1 MKNGMLTIF
10 RKELARFFGDKR
22 TALGTILLPGILIFA
37 VYTFMGSALSDQFS
51 VDEDFVP
58 TIQAINL
65 PDSVAALAGQA
76 GLDIQA
82 AEGTDQSK
90 TLIQEQELDLLA
102 VFPEGFDNQVA
113 AYEVSSGAPAP
124 AVELYYNS
132 ASVDSSAAYEM
143 LYALLDGYESSLSN
157 KFDINSGSGSYD
169 LATDADTAGTFLSSM
184 MPMLLMIF
192 LFSGCMSTAP
202 ESIAGEKERGTIA
215 TLLITPL
222 RRRDLALGKICALS
236 IIALLSGLSSTV
248 GTLLSMP
255 TLMQMEGNVGAAYT
269 PVHYLALCLIIL
281 STVLFIVACISLISA
296 FAKTIKEAQ
305 TYVTPL
311 MILSMVVGVT
321 AMFGGGASAQLW
333 AYFIPFYNSVQVMV
347 GIFALELNWT
357 YLLIAV
363 ASNLVYTAIG
373 VWGLT
378 RMFNSE
384 KIMFQRGCQP
394 RLPYGRRGPWPIW
407 ERSL

>member
-1 MKNGMLTIF
+1 MKNGMFTIF

-22 TALGTILLPGILIFA
+22 TALGTILLPGVLIFA
-37 VYTFMGSALSDQFS
+37 VYTFMGSALSSQFS

-58 TIQAINL
+58 VVQAVAL
-65 PDSVAALAGQA
+65 PDSLSTLAGQA
-76 GLDIQA
+76 GLEIQSA
-82 AEGTDQSK
+82 ADVDQAK
-90 TLIQEQELDLLA
+90 TLIADQELDLLA
-102 VFPEGFDNQVA
+102 VFPSDFDAQVS
-113 AYEVSSGAPAP
+113 AYDVSSGAPAP

-143 LYALLDGYESSLSN
+143 MYTLLDSYESSLSN
-157 KFDINSGSGSYD
+157 KFDVNPGSQVYD

-184 MPMLLMIF
+184 MPMLLMLF
-192 LFSGCMSTAP
+192 LFSGCMATAP

-222 RRRDLALGKICALS
+222 KRSDLALGKIFALS
-236 IIALLSGLSSTV
+236 IIALLSGLSSTI

-255 TLMQMEGNVGAAYT
+255 ALMQLEGNVGAAYT

-281 STVLFIVACISLISA
+281 STVLFLVACISLISA

-311 MILSMVVGVT
+311 MILAMVVGVT
-321 AMFGGGASAQLW
+321 AMFGGGASANLW
-333 AYFIPFYNSVQVMV
+333 AYFIPFYNSVQAMV

-357 YLLIAV
+357 FLLVAV
-363 ASNLVYTAIG
+363 VSNLVYTAIG

-378 RMFNSE
+378 RMFGSE
-384 KIMFQRGCQP
+384 KIMFQR
-394 RLPYGRRGPWPIW
+394 
-407 ERSL
+407 

>member
-22 TALGTILLPGILIFA
+22 TALGTILLPGILI
-37 VYTFMGSALSDQFS
+37 SALSDQFS

-90 TLIQEQELDLLA
+90 ALIREQELDLLA

-143 LYALLDGYESSLSN
+143 LYTLLDGYESSLSN

-384 KIMFQRGCQP
+384 KIMFQR
-394 RLPYGRRGPWPIW
+394 
-407 ERSL
+407 

>member
-90 TLIQEQELDLLA
+90 ALIREQELDLLA

-143 LYALLDGYESSLSN
+143 LYTLLDGYESSLSN

-169 LATDADTAGTFLSSM
+169 LATDADTAGTFLSSR

-363 ASNLVYTAIG
+363 ASNLGYTAIG

-384 KIMFQRGCQP
+384 KIMFQR
-394 RLPYGRRGPWPIW
+394 
-407 ERSL
+407 

>member
-1 MKNGMLTIF
+1 MKNGMFTIF

-22 TALGTILLPGILIFA
+22 TALAAILLPGVLIFA
-37 VYTFMGSALSDQFS
+37 VYTFMGSALANQFS

-58 TIQAINL
+58 SVQAVNL
-65 PDSVAALAGQA
+65 PGSISTLAGQG
-76 GLDIQA
+76 GLTLEATQDPEEA
-82 AEGTDQSK
+82 K
-90 TLIQEQELDLLA
+90 TLIEGQELDLLA
-102 VFPEGFDNQVA
+102 VFPEDFDAQVA
-113 AYEVSSGAPAP
+113 AYDPASGAPAP

-132 ASVDSSAAYEM
+132 ASVDSATAYEM
-143 LYALLDGYESSLSN
+143 MSTLLEGYESSLAN
-157 KFDINSGSGSYD
+157 KFDVNPGAGSYD
-169 LATDADTAGTFLSSM
+169 LATEADTAGTLMSSM

-222 RRRDLALGKICALS
+222 KRSDLALGKICALS
-236 IIALLSGLSSTV
+236 IIALLSGISSTI

-255 TLMQMEGNVGAAYT
+255 TLMQMEGDLGAAYS
-269 PVHYLALCLIIL
+269 PVHYLALCLVIL
-281 STVLFIVACISLISA
+281 STVLFLVACISLISA

-311 MILSMVVGVT
+311 MILAMVVGVT
-321 AMFGGGASAQLW
+321 AMFGGGANTHLW
-333 AYFIPFYNSVQVMV
+333 AYFIPFYSSVQAMV

-357 YLLIAV
+357 YLLITV
-363 ASNLVYTAIG
+363 VSNLAYTAIG

-384 KIMFQRGCQP
+384 KIMFQR
-394 RLPYGRRGPWPIW
+394 
-407 ERSL
+407 

>member
-1 MKNGMLTIF
+1 MKGGMLTIF

-22 TALGTILLPGILIFA
+22 TALATILLPGLLIFA
-37 VYTFMGSALSDQFS
+37 VYTFMGSALSSQFS

-58 TIQAINL
+58 TVQAVNL
-65 PDSVAALAGQA
+65 PGSVSALAGQA
-76 GLDIQA
+76 GLDIQPAQDAEA
-82 AEGTDQSK
+82 AKS
-90 TLIQEQELDLLA
+90 LIQEEALDLLA
-102 VFPEGFDNQVA
+102 VFPADFDGQVA
-113 AYEVSSGAPAP
+113 GYDVASGASAP

-132 ASVDSSAAYEM
+132 ASVNSSAAYD
-143 LYALLDGYESSLSN
+143 LVAALLEGYETSLSN
-157 KFDINSGSGSYD
+157 KFDVNPGDGTYD
-169 LATDADTAGTFLSSM
+169 LATQADTAGTLMSSM

-192 LFSGCMSTAP
+192 LFSGCMAAAP

-236 IIALLSGLSSTV
+236 IIALLSGLSSTI

-255 TLMQMEGNVGAAYT
+255 TLMQMEGGVGATYT

-311 MILSMVVGVT
+311 MILAMVVGVT
-321 AMFGGGASAQLW
+321 AMFGGGASPHLW
-333 AYFIPFYNSVQVMV
+333 AYFIPFYNSVQAMA
-347 GIFALELNWT
+347 GLFALELNWNH
-357 YLLIAV
+357 LLLTV
-363 ASNLVYTAIG
+363 GCNLAYTALG

-384 KIMFQRGCQP
+384 KVMFQR
-394 RLPYGRRGPWPIW
+394 
-407 ERSL
+407 

>member
-1 MKNGMLTIF
+1 MKGGMLTIF

-22 TALGTILLPGILIFA
+22 TALATILLPGLLIFA
-37 VYTFMGSALSDQFS
+37 VYTFMGSALSSQFS

-58 TIQAINL
+58 AVQAVNL
-65 PDSVAALAGQA
+65 PGSISALAGQA
-76 GLDIQA
+76 GLDIQPAQDVEA
-82 AEGTDQSK
+82 AKS
-90 TLIQEQELDLLA
+90 LIQEEALDLLA
-102 VFPEGFDNQVA
+102 VFPTDFDGQVA
-113 AYEVSSGAPAP
+113 GYDVTSGAPAP

-132 ASVDSSAAYEM
+132 ASVNSSAAYD
-143 LYALLDGYESSLSN
+143 LVAALLEGYETSLSN
-157 KFDINSGSGSYD
+157 KFDVNPGDGSYD
-169 LATDADTAGTFLSSM
+169 LATQADTAGTLMSSM

-192 LFSGCMSTAP
+192 LFSGCMAAAP

-236 IIALLSGLSSTV
+236 IIALLSGLSSTI

-255 TLMQMEGNVGAAYT
+255 TLMQMEGGVGAAYT

-311 MILSMVVGVT
+311 MILAMVVGVT
-321 AMFGGGASAQLW
+321 AMFGGGASTQLW
-333 AYFIPFYNSVQVMV
+333 AYFIPFYNSVQAMV
-347 GIFALELNWT
+347 GIFAMDLNWA

-384 KIMFQRGCQP
+384 KIMFQR
-394 RLPYGRRGPWPIW
+394 
-407 ERSL
+407 

>member
-1 MKNGMLTIF
+1 MKNGMFTIF

-22 TALGTILLPGILIFA
+22 TALGTILLPGVLIFA
-37 VYTFMGSALSDQFS
+37 VYTFMGSALSSQFS

-58 TIQAINL
+58 VVQAVAL
-65 PDSVAALAGQA
+65 PDSLSTLAGQA
-76 GLDIQA
+76 GLEIQSA
-82 AEGTDQSK
+82 ADVDQAK
-90 TLIQEQELDLLA
+90 TLIADQELDLLA
-102 VFPEGFDNQVA
+102 VFPSDFDAQVS
-113 AYEVSSGAPAP
+113 AYDVSSGAPAP

-143 LYALLDGYESSLSN
+143 MYTLLDSYESSLSN
-157 KFDINSGSGSYD
+157 KFDVNPGSQAYD

-184 MPMLLMIF
+184 MPMLLMLF
-192 LFSGCMSTAP
+192 LFSGCMATAP

-222 RRRDLALGKICALS
+222 KRSDLALGKIFALS
-236 IIALLSGLSSTV
+236 IIALLSGLSSTI

-255 TLMQMEGNVGAAYT
+255 ALMQLEGNVGAAYT

-281 STVLFIVACISLISA
+281 STVLFLVACISLISA

-311 MILSMVVGVT
+311 MILAMVVGVT
-321 AMFGGGASAQLW
+321 AMFGGGASANLW
-333 AYFIPFYNSVQVMV
+333 AYFIPFYNSVQAMV

-357 YLLIAV
+357 FLLVAV
-363 ASNLVYTAIG
+363 VSNLVYTAIG

-378 RMFNSE
+378 RMFGSE
-384 KIMFQRGCQP
+384 KIMFQR
-394 RLPYGRRGPWPIW
+394 
-407 ERSL
+407 

>member
-1 MKNGMLTIF
+1 MKNGMFTIF

-22 TALGTILLPGILIFA
+22 TALAAILLPGVLIFA
-37 VYTFMGSALSDQFS
+37 VYTFMGSALSSQFS
-51 VDEDFVP
+51 VDEDFTP
-58 TIQAINL
+58 SMQAVNL
-65 PDSVAALAGQA
+65 PGSISTLAGQG
-76 GLDIQA
+76 GLTLEATQDPDGAKALI
-82 AEGTDQSK
+82 EG
-90 TLIQEQELDLLA
+90 QELDLLA
-102 VFPEGFDNQVA
+102 VFPEDFDAQVA
-113 AYEVSSGAPAP
+113 AYDPASGAPAP

-132 ASVDSSAAYEM
+132 ASVDSATAYEM
-143 LYALLDGYESSLSN
+143 MSALLEGYESSLAN
-157 KFDINSGSGSYD
+157 KFDVNPGAGSYD
-169 LATDADTAGTFLSSM
+169 LATEADTAGTLMSSM

-222 RRRDLALGKICALS
+222 KRSDLALGKICALS
-236 IIALLSGLSSTV
+236 IIALLSGISSTI

-255 TLMQMEGNVGAAYT
+255 TLMQMEGDLGAAYS
-269 PVHYLALCLIIL
+269 PVHYLALCLVIL
-281 STVLFIVACISLISA
+281 STVLFLVACISLISA

-311 MILSMVVGVT
+311 MILAMVVGVT
-321 AMFGGGASAQLW
+321 AMFGGGANTHLW
-333 AYFIPFYNSVQVMV
+333 AYFIPFYSSVQAMV

-357 YLLIAV
+357 YLLITV
-363 ASNLVYTAIG
+363 VSNLAYTAIG

-384 KIMFQRGCQP
+384 KIMFQR
-394 RLPYGRRGPWPIW
+394 
-407 ERSL
+407 

>member
-1 MKNGMLTIF
+1 MKNGMFTIF

-22 TALGTILLPGILIFA
+22 TALAAILLPGVLIFA
-37 VYTFMGSALSDQFS
+37 VYSFMGSALANQFS

-58 TIQAINL
+58 SVQAVNL
-65 PDSVAALAGQA
+65 PGSISTLAGQG
-76 GLDIQA
+76 GLTLETTQDPDGAKALI
-82 AEGTDQSK
+82 EG
-90 TLIQEQELDLLA
+90 QELDLLA
-102 VFPEGFDNQVA
+102 VFPEDFDSQVA
-113 AYEVSSGAPAP
+113 SYDVASGASAP

-132 ASVDSSAAYEM
+132 ASVDSATAYEM
-143 LYALLDGYESSLSN
+143 MSALLEGYESSLAN
-157 KFDINSGSGSYD
+157 KFDVNPGAGSYD
-169 LATDADTAGTFLSSM
+169 LATEADTAGTLMSSM

-192 LFSGCMSTAP
+192 LFSGCTSTAP

-222 RRRDLALGKICALS
+222 KRSDLALGKICALS
-236 IIALLSGLSSTV
+236 IIALLSGISSTI

-255 TLMQMEGNVGAAYT
+255 TLMQMEGDLGAAYS
-269 PVHYLALCLIIL
+269 PVHYLALCLVIL
-281 STVLFIVACISLISA
+281 STVLFLVACISLISA

-311 MILSMVVGVT
+311 MILAMVVGVT
-321 AMFGGGASAQLW
+321 AMFGGGANTHLW
-333 AYFIPFYNSVQVMV
+333 AYFIPFYSSVQAMV

-357 YLLIAV
+357 YLLITV
-363 ASNLVYTAIG
+363 VSNLAYTAIG

-384 KIMFQRGCQP
+384 KIMFQR
-394 RLPYGRRGPWPIW
+394 
-407 ERSL
+407 

>member
-1 MKNGMLTIF
+1 MKNGMFTIF

-22 TALGTILLPGILIFA
+22 TALAAILLPGVLIFA
-37 VYTFMGSALSDQFS
+37 VYTFMGSALSSQFS

-58 TIQAINL
+58 AVQAVNL
-65 PDSVAALAGQA
+65 PGSISTLAGQG
-76 GLDIQA
+76 GLTLEATQDPDGAKALI
-82 AEGTDQSK
+82 EG
-90 TLIQEQELDLLA
+90 QELDLLA
-102 VFPEGFDNQVA
+102 VFPEDFDSQVA
-113 AYEVSSGAPAP
+113 SYDVASGASAP

-132 ASVDSSAAYEM
+132 ASVDSATAYEM
-143 LYALLDGYESSLSN
+143 MSALLEGYESSLAN
-157 KFDINSGSGSYD
+157 KFDVNPGAGSYD
-169 LATDADTAGTFLSSM
+169 LATEADTAGTLMSSM

-222 RRRDLALGKICALS
+222 KRSDLALGKICALS
-236 IIALLSGLSSTV
+236 IIALLSGISSTI

-255 TLMQMEGNVGAAYT
+255 TLMQMKGDLGAAYS
-269 PVHYLALCLIIL
+269 PVHYLALCLVIL
-281 STVLFIVACISLISA
+281 STVLFLVACISLISA

-311 MILSMVVGVT
+311 MILAMVVGVT
-321 AMFGGGASAQLW
+321 AMFGGGANTHLW
-333 AYFIPFYNSVQVMV
+333 AYFIPFYSSVQAMV

-357 YLLIAV
+357 YLLITV
-363 ASNLVYTAIG
+363 VSNLAYTAIG

-384 KIMFQRGCQP
+384 KIMFQR
-394 RLPYGRRGPWPIW
+394 
-407 ERSL
+407 

>member
-1 MKNGMLTIF
+1 MKGGMLTIF

-22 TALGTILLPGILIFA
+22 TALATILLPGLLIFA
-37 VYTFMGSALSDQFS
+37 VYTFMGSALSSQFS

-58 TIQAINL
+58 AVQAVNL
-65 PDSVAALAGQA
+65 PGSVSALAGQA
-76 GLDIQA
+76 GLDIQPAQDVEA
-82 AEGTDQSK
+82 AK
-90 TLIQEQELDLLA
+90 ALIQEEALDLLA
-102 VFPEGFDNQVA
+102 VFPPDFDGQVA
-113 AYEVSSGAPAP
+113 GYDVTSGAPAP

-132 ASVDSSAAYEM
+132 ASVNSSAAYAQM
-143 LYALLDGYESSLSN
+143 AALLEGYETSLSN
-157 KFDINSGSGSYD
+157 KFDVNPGAGTYD
-169 LATDADTAGTFLSSM
+169 LATEADTAGTLMSSM

-192 LFSGCMSTAP
+192 LFSGCMAAAP

-222 RRRDLALGKICALS
+222 KRSDLALGKICALS
-236 IIALLSGLSSTV
+236 IIALLSGLSSTI

-255 TLMQMEGNVGAAYT
+255 TLMQMEGGVGAAYT

-311 MILSMVVGVT
+311 MILAMVVGVT
-321 AMFGGGASAQLW
+321 AMFGGGANTHLW
-333 AYFIPFYNSVQVMV
+333 AYFIPFYSSVQAMV

-357 YLLIAV
+357 YLLITV
-363 ASNLVYTAIG
+363 VSNLAYTAIG

-384 KIMFQRGCQP
+384 KIMFQR
-394 RLPYGRRGPWPIW
+394 
-407 ERSL
+407 

>member
-1 MKNGMLTIF
+1 MKNGMFTIF

-22 TALGTILLPGILIFA
+22 TALAAILLPGVLIFA
-37 VYTFMGSALSDQFS
+37 VYSFMGSALANQFS

-58 TIQAINL
+58 SVQAVNL
-65 PDSVAALAGQA
+65 PGSISTLAGQG
-76 GLDIQA
+76 GLTLEATQDPDGAKALI
-82 AEGTDQSK
+82 EG
-90 TLIQEQELDLLA
+90 QELDLLA
-102 VFPEGFDNQVA
+102 VFPEDFDSQVA
-113 AYEVSSGAPAP
+113 SYDVASGASAP

-132 ASVDSSAAYEM
+132 ASVDSATAYEM
-143 LYALLDGYESSLSN
+143 MSALLEGYESSLAN
-157 KFDINSGSGSYD
+157 KFDVNPGAGSYD
-169 LATDADTAGTFLSSM
+169 LATEADTAGTLMSSM

-192 LFSGCMSTAP
+192 LFSGCTSTAP

-222 RRRDLALGKICALS
+222 KRSDLALGKICALS
-236 IIALLSGLSSTV
+236 IIALLSGISSTI

-255 TLMQMEGNVGAAYT
+255 TLMQMEGDLGAAYS
-269 PVHYLALCLIIL
+269 PVHYLALCLVIL
-281 STVLFIVACISLISA
+281 STVLFLVACISLISA

-311 MILSMVVGVT
+311 MILAMVVGVT
-321 AMFGGGASAQLW
+321 AMFGGGANTHLW
-333 AYFIPFYNSVQVMV
+333 AYFIPFYSSVQAMV

-357 YLLIAV
+357 YLLITV
-363 ASNLVYTAIG
+363 VSNLAYTAIG

-384 KIMFQRGCQP
+384 KIMFQR
-394 RLPYGRRGPWPIW
+394 
-407 ERSL
+407 